1 MWAFDRYVYN
11 TRLQLGREEVI
22 RPLAMG
28 TNWQKIRIGVR
39 LCISDAF
46 RGTGLGTPFGFGL
59 GLGVCQGSTTSFL
72 ADTVTDWIGGGAL
85 GQTAAPSGSLVF
97 AASTPNTFALNGGR
111 PNALWKVG
119 STYTFTAEDSAQ
131 QFFVGSGTGGAYA
144 GQFMSQ
150 MYLDIT
156 KGSPNYTIQLWYNS
170 TAGAAQT
177 NITNTAFLTNMENQ
191 ATPTGMQPAGAKS
204 LAYIGAGL
212 FDCLSIVNFK
222 SWPNTEIDSLAVVR
236 YL

>member
-28 TNWQKIRIGVR
+28 TNWRKIRIGVR
-39 LCISDAF
+39 LCINDAF

-85 GQTAAPSGSLVF
+85 GTAAAPSGSLVF
-97 AASTPNTFALNGGR
+97 AAGTPNTFSLNSGR
-111 PNALWKVG
+111 PSYLWKVG
-119 STYTFTAEDSAQ
+119 STSTFTAEDSAT

-150 MYLDIT
+150 MYVDIT
-156 KGSPNYTIQLWYNS
+156 KGSPNYTLQTFYNVS
-170 TAGAAQT
+170 AAVAQT
-177 NITNTAFLTNMENQ
+177 NITNTVFLTNMENQ
-191 ATPTGMQPAGAKS
+191 TTPTGMQAATARTI
-204 LAYIGAGL
+204 AYTGAGL